1 MLSAARVV
9 GDVGTAQKREHR
21 SARHS
26 AAFRAGTGT
35 RSRIANT
42 ALVNQSRQR
51 YGMLLLTLGA
61 TFFFQGVAEPGDAQ
75 RAIATALVGSTL
87 LLALYAAE
95 IQGQWQRAANVTV
108 AVIVAGVIIA
118 SLAGSGS
125 TVEGIAA
132 IADGLLI
139 ALAPP
144 AVVIGVYR
152 NLRASGT
159 VTVTIVAGVLCL
171 YLLLGLFFAYFYVAV
186 QNLGGAPFFANG
198 AAADS
203 SRSIYFSFVTMT
215 TVGYGD
221 YTARSNLGHTLAVSE
236 ALVGQIYL
244 VTIVAAIVS
253 RLVPRSRQ
261 VP

>member
-1 MLSAARVV
+1 VDQSRQRLNEAR
-9 GDVGTAQKREHR
+9 QRLH
-21 SARHS
+21 
-26 AAFRAGTGT
+26 
-35 RSRIANT
+35 
-42 ALVNQSRQR
+42 QSRQR

-61 TFFFQGVAEPGDAQ
+61 TFFFQGVAEPGDVQ
-75 RAIATALVGSTL
+75 RAIGTALVGATL

-95 IQGQWQRAANVTV
+95 IPARRQRAANATV
-108 AVIVAGVIIA
+108 AVIVAAVIIA
-118 SLAGSGS
+118 SLAGSGT
-125 TVEGIAA
+125 TVEGVAA
-132 IADGLLI
+132 IANGLLI

-144 AVVIGVYR
+144 AVVVGVYR
-152 NLRASGT
+152 NLRAQGT
-159 VTVTIVAGVLCL
+159 VTITMVAGVLCL

-198 AAADS
+198 AAANS

-244 VTIVAAIVS
+244 VTIVAAIVG
-253 RLVPRSRQ
+253 RLVPRRQ
-261 VP
+261 IQQ